1 MYRAACAGPRPLALW
16 LLALRELLQASGQW
30 QPLAADAAGARVLLE
45 LRLDDAADA
54 RSVLDEGPGPV
65 FSLQSFTRWVDEV
78 LEAARFKPEGA
89 PGVPAEVVVLPLSQL
104 LGRPFAAL
112 VLDAETKKLGGMGLA
127 HELLTEL
134 DVRPPVVLLTARPQD
149 DWLAAWARADVVV
162 PRPLDPMAVAAAVA
176 RAVRSRGTGAVALA

>member
-1 MYRAACAGPRPLALW
+1 MPSQDTTDSLDLLVLSDDTAVRHEVIEGVGRRP
-16 LLALRELLQASGQW
+16 
-30 QPLAADAAGARVLLE
+30 AAGMPPVRWTETATADGV
-45 LRLDDAADA
+45 RLAIADRA
-54 RSVLDEGPGPV
+54 KEGK
-65 FSLQSFTRWVDEV
+65 E
-78 LEAARFKPEGA
+78 
-89 PGVPAEVVVLPLSQL
+89 
-104 LGRPFAAL
+104 PFAAL

>member
-1 MYRAACAGPRPLALW
+1 M
-16 LLALRELLQASGQW
+16 
-30 QPLAADAAGARVLLE
+30 
-45 LRLDDAADA
+45 
-54 RSVLDEGPGPV
+54 
-65 FSLQSFTRWVDEV
+65 
-78 LEAARFKPEGA
+78 
-89 PGVPAEVVVLPLSQL
+89 
-104 LGRPFAAL
+104 
-112 VLDAETKKLGGMGLA
+112 LDAETKKLGGMGLA